1 MFWTLEFLEKS
12 HASFPPQ
19 SNSCGID
26 SFRNSSSFWSREIR
40 GNLDRG
46 IISFPPGTFLSSVW
60 DKVGEEGEITRSFVR
75 GKDNFGHFRIQSVSE
90 RNRRN
95 REDVGFHRVS
105 ERRSVRE
112 YKSGHPV
119 HGGAPTHVSTRVYVC
134 VYLPVSVHGSVIR
147 GGSRAAE

>member
-1 MFWTLEFLEKS
+1 MRTKSWKRAFLKVNCTGYILFEIHHHRSILKS
-12 HASFPPQ
+12 RSRDNFFPP
-19 SNSCGID
+19 
-26 SFRNSSSFWSREIR
+26 
-40 GNLDRG
+40 
-46 IISFPPGTFLSSVW
+46 PPGEAFFRAVA
-60 DKVGEEGEITRSFVR
+60 TRSGNYTFFCPR
-75 GKDNFGHFRIQSVSE
+75 QRQFGHFRIQSVSE

-119 HGGAPTHVSTRVYVC
+119 HGGAPTHSWLVSTRVRVC

>member
-1 MFWTLEFLEKS
+1 M
-12 HASFPPQ
+12 
-19 SNSCGID
+19 
-26 SFRNSSSFWSREIR
+26 
-40 GNLDRG
+40 
-46 IISFPPGTFLSSVW
+46 FLSSVW

>member
-1 MFWTLEFLEKS
+1 MNFSRRVT
-12 HASFPPQ
+12 Q
-19 SNSCGID
+19 V
-26 SFRNSSSFWSREIR
+26 FRLKVTRVGSILFEIHHRFDRERFVEISIV
-40 GNLDRG
+40 G
-46 IISFPPGTFLSSVW
+46 IISFPPGTFLSSVCN
-60 DKVGEEGEITRSFVR
+60 KVGEEGEITRSFVR